1 MKVYTFALRRYKPI
15 PIVLFFLFLK
25 MGWFRFFRCL
35 SYLDIDGILRAL
47 YGNSDILISDGV
59 LIFVIAVHTLTLIP
73 LVDLYILPEL
83 MDGIGGIG
91 IIEDDLDPEDSGYDS
106 SGYESGISME

>member
-1 MKVYTFALRRYKPI
+1 
-15 PIVLFFLFLK
+15 
-25 MGWFRFFRCL
+25 MGWIRFFRCL
-35 SYLDIDGILRAL
+35 SYLDIDGMLRVL
-47 YGNSDILISDGV
+47 YGNTDLFIHDGV

-83 MDGIGGIG
+83 MDIDDLM
-91 IIEDDLDPEDSGYDS
+91 EDDLNPEDSGYDS